1 MTFVITHINVLT
13 QVMTMVAKTKVQAFG
28 NSLGVTL
35 NKEVLA
41 DAGFARGDEVRVE
54 ATADRVVITREN
66 SDYAKAMDG
75 FRKAAVRYPGAMTE
89 LAK

>member
-1 MTFVITHINVLT
+1 MAVV
-13 QVMTMVAKTKVQAFG
+13 TKIQAFG

-41 DAGFARGDEVRVE
+41 NAGFARSDEVRVE
-54 ATADRVVITREN
+54 ATPDRVVITRQD
-66 SDYAKAMDG
+66 SDYARAMDG
-75 FRKAAVRYPGAMTE
+75 FRKAAVRYPGVLTE

>member
-1 MTFVITHINVLT
+1 MATT
-13 QVMTMVAKTKVQAFG
+13 TKIQAFG

-35 NKEVLA
+35 NKDVLA
-41 DAGFARGDEVRVE
+41 KAGFAKSDEVRVE
-54 ATADRVVITREN
+54 ATPDRVVITRQD

>member
-1 MTFVITHINVLT
+1 MTKI
-13 QVMTMVAKTKVQAFG
+13 QAFG

-35 NKEVLA
+35 NKEVLTK
-41 DAGFARGDEVRVE
+41 AGFARSDEVCVD
-54 ATADRVVITREN
+54 ATPDRVVITRLN

-89 LAK
+89 LGK

>member
-1 MTFVITHINVLT
+1 MAAT
-13 QVMTMVAKTKVQAFG
+13 TKIQAFG

-41 DAGFARGDEVRVE
+41 KAGFARSDEVRIE
-54 ATADRVVITREN
+54 ATHDRVVITRPD

-75 FRKAAVRYPGAMTE
+75 FRKAATRYPGAMAE

>member
-1 MTFVITHINVLT
+1 
-13 QVMTMVAKTKVQAFG
+13 MTMAGTTKIQAFG

-35 NKEVLA
+35 NKDVLA
-41 DAGFARGDEVRVE
+41 TAGFTKGDEVRAE
-54 ATADRVVITREN
+54 ATPDRVVITRQD

-75 FRKAAVRYPGAMTE
+75 FRKASVRYPGAMSE

>member
-1 MTFVITHINVLT
+1 
-13 QVMTMVAKTKVQAFG
+13 MTMAGTTKIQAFG

-35 NKEVLA
+35 NKDVLA
-41 DAGFARGDEVRVE
+41 KAGFAKSDEVRVE
-54 ATADRVVITREN
+54 ATPDRVVITRQD

-75 FRKAAVRYPGAMTE
+75 FRKASIRYPGAMSE

>member
-1 MTFVITHINVLT
+1 MATT
-13 QVMTMVAKTKVQAFG
+13 TKIQAFG

-41 DAGFARGDEVRVE
+41 QAGFARSDEVRVE
-54 ATADRVVITREN
+54 ATPDRVVITRED
-66 SDYAKAMDG
+66 SSYAKAMDG
-75 FRKAAVRYPGAMTE
+75 FRKAAVRYPGAMAE

>member
-1 MTFVITHINVLT
+1 MAAVTRI
-13 QVMTMVAKTKVQAFG
+13 QAFG

-41 DAGFARGDEVRVE
+41 IAGFAKSDEVRVE
-54 ATADRVVITREN
+54 ATPDRVVITRQD

-75 FRKAAVRYPGAMTE
+75 FRKAAVRYPGVMAE

>member
-1 MTFVITHINVLT
+1 MTSV
-13 QVMTMVAKTKVQAFG
+13 TKIQAFG

-41 DAGFARGDEVRVE
+41 KSGFARSDEVRIE
-54 ATADRVVITREN
+54 ATPDRVVITRQN

-75 FRKAAVRYPGAMTE
+75 FRKAAIRYPGTMTE

>member
-1 MTFVITHINVLT
+1 M
-13 QVMTMVAKTKVQAFG
+13 AADTKIQAFG

-41 DAGFARGDEVRVE
+41 DSGFARSDQVRIE
-54 ATADRVVITREN
+54 ASPNRVVITRQD
-66 SDYAKAMDG
+66 SDYAKAMEG
-75 FRKAAVRYPGAMTE
+75 FRKAARRFPNAMAE

>member
-1 MTFVITHINVLT
+1 MAVV
-13 QVMTMVAKTKVQAFG
+13 TKIQAFG

-41 DAGFARGDEVRVE
+41 NAGFARSDEVRVE
-54 ATADRVVITREN
+54 ATPDRVVITRPH
-66 SDYAKAMDG
+66 SDYARAMDG
-75 FRKAAVRYPGAMTE
+75 FRKAAVRYPGVLTE